1 MEFQVQS
8 VYLIYTGL
16 MVHATLNLA
25 YSKKHM
31 LFIRLTYNKYIIIL
45 KLSSFF
51 YVTVTVTYD
60 GYVTQCHRVFV
71 TVTCN
76 IILISNFKFKIK

>member
-16 MVHATLNLA
+16 IVYAILNLA

-31 LFIRLTYNKYIIIL
+31 YYILLIYNMTLLFKNLL
-45 KLSSFF
+45 CSS
-51 YVTVTVTYD
+51 V
-60 GYVTQCHRVFV
+60 
-71 TVTCN
+71 
-76 IILISNFKFKIK
+76 